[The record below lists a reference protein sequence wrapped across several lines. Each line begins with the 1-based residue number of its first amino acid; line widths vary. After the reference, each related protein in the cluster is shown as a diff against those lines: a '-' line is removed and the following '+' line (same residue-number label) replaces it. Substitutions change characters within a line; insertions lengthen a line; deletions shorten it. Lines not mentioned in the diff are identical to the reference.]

1 MDQLEQVKDLLSEP
15 KQRIKL
21 HDFLADITKKLV
33 PELGQDKL
41 PVQGPSDGDSF
52 IARLQKH
59 EEIIGS
65 VLPVQML
72 LGRWGLPD
80 HAEIAALPLRRL
92 AGAIAPTGGNS
103 YLIEARWY
111 PMYLLLYAGCIGAI
125 SGTNYEVLHNLLHAA
140 VPSRDGRQN
149 RDILLISVMKA
160 MCVFG
165 KAAYFGGTDLIPG
178 GFATTASG

>member
-1 MDQLEQVKDLLSEP
+1 MIGSGMEDAILLSNISRP
-15 KQRIKL
+15 HRLTQLSNATQTASRT
-21 HDFLADITKKLV
+21 LA
-33 PELGQDKL
+33 EN
-41 PVQGPSDGDSF
+41 S
-52 IARLQKH
+52 R
-59 EEIIGS
+59 S